1 MIGLVK
7 NARSISFRNKSRIE
21 ENSMDLKIAAV
32 IGVLAACIVVCYA
45 RYKSSDFTDAGE
57 I

>member
-1 MIGLVK
+1 
-7 NARSISFRNKSRIE
+7 
-21 ENSMDLKIAAV
+21 MDLKIVAV

-45 RYKSSDFTDAGE
+45 RYCNKSSDFSDTGE

>member
-21 ENSMDLKIAAV
+21 ENSMDLKIVAV